1 MRILGRFSS
10 LSAALIAAAILLLPP
25 AIVPASAQ
33 ASKVG
38 VASAVKND
46 VQGIQGGAGRALS
59 PGSSV
64 FERETVRTG
73 AESIAQLLFLD
84 QTSLSV
90 GPRSEVVLDQFVY
103 DPSRGTGDVL
113 LSATR
118 GAFRFISGSQNPLN
132 YKINTPAAT
141 IGVRGTII
149 DCTVGSLTCVVEE
162 GAAVIVIGGVE
173 YRVEAGEA
181 ITVGDDGTVT
191 GPYQHDGVFDAVK
204 FGTPFPLFGSGLP
217 SDNWRIEV
225 PDDSKQRLEDLFDH
239 PSIIE
244 EDPCG
249 DDFCCRNP
257 NDCGGCEG
265 TS

>member
-1 MRILGRFSS
+1 MVRMLGKLSFSATLLAGAFLLS
-10 LSAALIAAAILLLPP
+10 LLVIDTAT
-25 AIVPASAQ
+25 AQ
-33 ASKVG
+33 SGKVG

-73 AESIAQLLFLD
+73 AESVAQLLFLD

-103 DPSRGTGDVL
+103 DPSRNTGDVV

-118 GAFRFISGSQNPLN
+118 GAFRFISGSQNPLS

-149 DCTVGSLTCVVEE
+149 DCAVGSLTCAVSQ
-162 GAAVIVIGGVE
+162 GAAVIVVNGVE
-173 YRVEAGEA
+173 HRVEAGQA
-181 ITVGDDGTVT
+181 ITVGNDGKVT
-191 GPYQHDGVFDAVK
+191 GPYQHDGTFDAVN
-204 FGTPFPLFGSGLP
+204 FGTPWPLYGSGLP
-217 SDNWRIEV
+217 SDTWRTEV
-225 PDDSKQRLEDLFDH
+225 PDNSTQRIEDLFEH
-239 PSIIE
+239 E
-244 EDPCG
+244 EVCPPDSYFCG
-249 DDFCCRNP
+249 
-257 NDCGGCEG
+257 E
-265 TS
+265 TQ

>member
-1 MRILGRFSS
+1 VP
-10 LSAALIAAAILLLPP
+10 AAVAPAAAQ
-25 AIVPASAQ
+25 SG
-33 ASKVG
+33 KVG

-46 VQGIQGGAGRALS
+46 VQGFQGGAGRALA
-59 PGSSV
+59 PGASV

-73 AESIAQLLFLD
+73 AESVAQLLFLD
-84 QTSLSV
+84 QTTLSV

-149 DCTVGSLTCVVEE
+149 DCAIGSLTCVVQE

-173 YRVEAGEA
+173 YRLEAGEA
-181 ITVGDDGTVT
+181 LTVGDDGKVT
-191 GPYQHDGVFDAVK
+191 GPYKHDGTFDAVN
-204 FGTPFPLFGSGLP
+204 FGTPFPLYGAGLP
-217 SDNWRIEV
+217 SDTWRVEV
-225 PDDSKQRLEDLFDH
+225 PDNSTQRIEDLFEH
-239 PSIIE
+239 E
-244 EDPCG
+244 EIC
-249 DDFCCRNP
+249 DDSCCQNP
-257 NDCGGCEG
+257 NYC
-265 TS
+265 SSSIR